1 MVTKPKYTKHKI
13 YNNIK
18 VYQTN
23 SSPKLVTTKTFFPL
37 TWSSS
42 PKSITPHEEWHSI
55 LKILPLV
62 DTIVKGHKR
71 LKNLT
76 GDRQKTDIEGTRRTR
91 NHRPTRKRKTRCYW
105 HKGKKKK
112 KKQNKRKMK
121 CMQGYLDRS
130 RRCQEVSTTGSR
142 WIEVAIEHLESFS
155 MDQSSYWECQKNS
168 WRVLIDSN
176 LLRAIEKLSRWAKI
190 VFQRRGK

>member
-42 PKSITPHEEWHSI
+42 PKSITPHKEWHSI
-55 LKILPLV
+55 LKILPLL

-76 GDRQKTDIEGTRRTR
+76 RDRQKTDIEGTRRTR
-91 NHRPTRKRKTRCYW
+91 NHRPTRKRKTRWYG
-105 HKGKKKK
+105 HKEKKCKTKK
-112 KKQNKRKMK
+112 NEMHARVS
-121 CMQGYLDRS
+121 RS
-130 RRCQEVSTTGSR
+130 IEEVSRIYWEEANLDGSR
-142 WIEVAIEHLESFS
+142 ICWGCVEQTERFWLDGST
-155 MDQSSYWECQKNS
+155 Y
-168 WRVLIDSN
+168 
-176 LLRAIEKLSRWAKI
+176 LSRSCRD
-190 VFQRRGK
+190 QT

>member
-23 SSPKLVTTKTFFPL
+23 SSPKLVTTKIFFPL

-55 LKILPLV
+55 LKILPLL
-62 DTIVKGHKR
+62 DMIVKGHKR

-76 GDRQKTDIEGTRRTR
+76 GERQKTDIEGMRRTR
-91 NHRPTRKRKTRCYW
+91 NHRPTRKRKIRCYG
-105 HKGKKKK
+105 HNGKKKK
-112 KKQNKRKMK
+112 SKQRKMK
-121 CMQGYLDRS
+121 CMQGYLSRS
-130 RRCQEVSTTGSR
+130 RRCR
-142 WIEVAIEHLESFS
+142 ESIKKKQTS
-155 MDQSSYWECQKNS
+155 MDRESVKDMSNRQRAQDFGS
-168 WRVLIDSN
+168 IDRPICREVVEVKSRN
-176 LLRAIEKLSRWAKI
+176 LNRGGICLDFVEKLSRM
-190 VFQRRGK
+190 